1 MFWQLTEACLPHE
14 PAEQTELGVWTIGGF
29 SWKLYLRERMP
40 AVNQEITPDLV
51 EWLVADPEVGIVV
64 YKMFCQQGL
73 KTWRILNIQTCIS
86 QIAFHPCCTISLCYC
101 PPSHHQFWTWT
112 YLISFLEMN
121 ILLCRERCET
131 IPGFPIAVTTCMLQ
145 IFFERLSKKCVN
157 VCRNKIS

>member
-14 PAEQTELGVWTIGGF
+14 PAEQTELGGWTIGGF

-112 YLISFLEMN
+112 YLKQWFHSWRWIFCSTETAPQYHIVIVASRDASAYQKGTSLTSPFLE
-121 ILLCRERCET
+121 
-131 IPGFPIAVTTCMLQ
+131 
-145 IFFERLSKKCVN
+145 
-157 VCRNKIS
+157 